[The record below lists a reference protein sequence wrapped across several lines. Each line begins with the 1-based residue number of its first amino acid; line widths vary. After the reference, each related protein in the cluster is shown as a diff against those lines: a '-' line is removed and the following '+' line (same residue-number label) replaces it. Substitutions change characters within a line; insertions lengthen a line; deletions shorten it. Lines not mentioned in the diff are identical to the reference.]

1 MQRFHVHVFARIG
14 QALFLFIFCGCLVF
28 GQGANSKTPL
38 LERELFFAGSEII
51 NPQLSPDGRKLA
63 FQKPQNKAVWVKG
76 LHDPFSIAKPI
87 SEDAVQNFAWSGD
100 GKYLLL
106 SQNNTLQILEVPNP
120 KVSASIKGDLKN
132 FKLNQARL
140 LQLVAADADTI
151 IIGSNERNDA
161 WPDVYQVKLSTGERQ
176 LLSLNLSKISSWIF
190 DQKGQPRFGVHL
202 TDDGGLEV
210 MRLDGNSSEKIYD
223 CSVHET
229 CLPVRIHK
237 DGKRLYLQTNR
248 GENADL
254 TRLVLLDPE
263 TGNEEVVSSDPQ
275 NRVDYKGAFFS
286 EISQDLMGTMYE
298 GDRPRIS
305 FNDKIFEAD
314 YKILKRELVGQ
325 EVSILSA
332 SKNERIWIVNAYSDT
347 EPGQVFM
354 FDRNLKSVK
363 LLYRSHEKLNRQ
375 QLVGTQSF
383 RYKTSDGLEV
393 SAYLTVPKNVVA
405 SNLPL
410 IVLPHNKA
418 WTRASWGY
426 DATVQFLANRGYAV
440 LQSNVRSSSG
450 FGKKY
455 FNAGNQQWG
464 EKVQTDL
471 REGVKFLVDSGI
483 VDQQRVGIMGSTFG
497 GYSALAGVAFSPE
510 VYAAGVSISG
520 PVNLVNYVDSLP
532 ANWNSGRSL
541 YAARVGDSSSE
552 EGKKQLLK
560 QSPASAV
567 AQIKAPIMIVQGA
580 NDRRMN
586 QKETDEFVDAL
597 TKQKILV
604 QYFIAA
610 DEGHGLTNPEN
621 QLAVMAAAEQFFAK
635 HLRGQAQ
642 VEIRPELTARL
653 QNITNTDIQTKVSPL
668 ENQVAV
674 NAKSEFKEKIP
685 EVAPVSVEA
694 AAPISESVSEVEK
707 TKENS
712 AVIETIAPNIAPKET
727 EKSVGTEVKPEI
739 AQTVINPAPE
749 PEAKPEVK
757 EELIAKSEPLSA
769 EPVTAPMPVTTIK
782 KSDPVA
788 IRVVTRKVG
797 LSSSIHRYNAKIEMG
812 QQLIPVTIQTEIRE
826 NDNDQ
831 WVASEVME
839 TPQGTV
845 IETSILDKKSLQV
858 LNRSMRQGA
867 YEFDLSFSNKK
878 VTGTQ
883 KLNETHSAI
892 TGVTEGEIFADGAG
906 IQAVIASLPLSEGY
920 TKIFRNFDEERQKSI
935 VKKLTVVS
943 TESIKITLGEFK
955 TFRVSITGES
965 GEEMVFWVDKESR
978 NVVKFMKVLTKMGGA
993 KLTGEMER

>member
-1 MQRFHVHVFARIG
+1 MQRFHVHVFARLG
-14 QALFLFIFCGCLVF
+14 QALLLFIFCGCLVF

-63 FQKPQNKAVWVKG
+63 FQKLQNKAVWVKG

-140 LQLVAADADTI
+140 LQLVATDADTI
-151 IIGSNERNDA
+151 IIGSNERNEA
-161 WPDVYQVKLSTGERQ
+161 WPDLYQVKLSTGERQ

-263 TGNEEVVSSDPQ
+263 TGNEEIVSSDPQ

-286 EISQDLMGTMYE
+286 EISQDLLGTMYE
-298 GDRPRIS
+298 GDRPRIY
-305 FNDKIFEAD
+305 FNDKVFEAD

-393 SAYLTVPKNVVA
+393 SAYLTVPKNVAA

-464 EKVQTDL
+464 EKVQSDL

-483 VDQQRVGIMGSTFG
+483 VDKQRVGIMGSTFG

-532 ANWNSGRSL
+532 TNWNSGRSL

-580 NDRRMN
+580 NDRRIN

-597 TKQKILV
+597 TEQKIPV
-604 QYFIAA
+604 QYFVAA

-642 VEIRPELTARL
+642 VEIRPELAVRL
-653 QNITNTDIQTKVSPL
+653 QKPTNTDIQSQVSPL
-668 ENQVAV
+668 ENQIAV
-674 NAKSEFKEKIP
+674 NAKPEFEEKNHV
-685 EVAPVSVEA
+685 VAPDLVEA
-694 AAPISESVSEVEK
+694 IAPTSEPVSEVEK

-712 AVIETIAPNIAPKET
+712 AVLETTAPKEK
-727 EKSVGTEVKPEI
+727 EKLIEAEV
-739 AQTVINPAPE
+739 
-749 PEAKPEVK
+749 KPEVK
-757 EELIAKSEPLSA
+757 EELSAKSEPISA
-769 EPVTAPMPVTTIK
+769 EPVTAPMPKATIK

-797 LSSSIHRYNAKIEMG
+797 LSTSIHRYNARIEMG

-867 YEFDLSFSNKK
+867 YEFDLSFNNQKA
-878 VTGTQ
+878 TGTQ
-883 KLNETHSAI
+883 KLNETHSVI
-892 TGVTEGEIFADGAG
+892 TGETEGEIFADGAG

-920 TKIFRNFDEERQKSI
+920 TKIFRNFDEERQKSM

-978 NVVKFMKVLTKMGGA
+978 NVVKYTKLLAKMGGA
-993 KLTGEMER
+993 KLTGELER

>member
-1 MQRFHVHVFARIG
+1 MQRFHVHVFARLG
-14 QALFLFIFCGCLVF
+14 QALLLFIFCGCLVF

-63 FQKPQNKAVWVKG
+63 FQKLQNKAVWVKG

-140 LQLVAADADTI
+140 LQLVATDADTI
-151 IIGSNERNDA
+151 IIGSNERNEA
-161 WPDVYQVKLSTGERQ
+161 WPDLYQVKLSTGERQ

-263 TGNEEVVSSDPQ
+263 TGNEEIVSSDPQ

-286 EISQDLMGTMYE
+286 EISQDLLGTMYE
-298 GDRPRIS
+298 GDRPRIY
-305 FNDKIFEAD
+305 FNDKVFEAD

-393 SAYLTVPKNVVA
+393 SAYLTVPKNVAA

-464 EKVQTDL
+464 EKVQSDL

-483 VDQQRVGIMGSTFG
+483 VDKQRVGIMGSTFG

-532 ANWNSGRSL
+532 TNWNSGRSL

-580 NDRRMN
+580 NDRRIN

-597 TKQKILV
+597 TEQKIPV
-604 QYFIAA
+604 QYFVAA

-642 VEIRPELTARL
+642 VEIRPELAVRL
-653 QNITNTDIQTKVSPL
+653 QKPTNTDIQSQVSPL
-668 ENQVAV
+668 ENQIAV
-674 NAKSEFKEKIP
+674 NAKPEFEEKNHV
-685 EVAPVSVEA
+685 VAPDLVEA
-694 AAPISESVSEVEK
+694 IAPTSEPVSEVEK

-712 AVIETIAPNIAPKET
+712 AVLETTAPKEK
-727 EKSVGTEVKPEI
+727 EKLIEAEV
-739 AQTVINPAPE
+739 
-749 PEAKPEVK
+749 KPEVK
-757 EELIAKSEPLSA
+757 EELSAKSEPISA
-769 EPVTAPMPVTTIK
+769 EPVTAPMPKATIK

-867 YEFDLSFSNKK
+867 YEFDLSFNNQKA
-878 VTGTQ
+878 TGTQ
-883 KLNETHSAI
+883 KLNETHSVI
-892 TGVTEGEIFADGAG
+892 TGETEGEIFADGAG

-920 TKIFRNFDEERQKSI
+920 TKIFRNFDEERQKSM

-978 NVVKFMKVLTKMGGA
+978 NVVKYTKLLAKMGGA
-993 KLTGEMER
+993 KLTGELER